1 MAQASLNGKICL
13 VTGATG
19 FIGSYLCK
27 ELLKQGAIV
36 KALIHTPTEGNW
48 SSSFVCNLGK
58 QKIPKEALEGVEIV
72 FHLAG
77 YAHSLIQRSGDDDL
91 YHQINVEGTRMLLE
105 AAREEKVKKCIFFS
119 SVKSIGEENNLRLDE
134 TTEPKPLSEYG
145 KSKLEAEKL
154 LLLGRYVEFPTVL
167 RMVMVYGN
175 SNKGNLPKMIK
186 AISKNWFPPF
196 PKIKNKRSMIHVEDV
211 IQGAV
216 LAALSDVSSGEIY
229 ILSDGT
235 DYSTRE
241 LYEAIRKAMGKK
253 VPSWG
258 IPLLVLQVA
267 AKIGDILRFII
278 RRRIFIDSDN
288 LQKLIGSSYYSSK
301 KAVSELGFAPKNT
314 LFDSLPNIIS
324 SIGSK

>member
-1 MAQASLNGKICL
+1 MATTSLNGKVCL
-13 VTGATG
+13 VTGASG

-27 ELLKQGAIV
+27 ELLKQRAIV

-48 SSSFVCNLGK
+48 SSSYVCNLGK

-77 YAHSLIQRSGDDDL
+77 YAHSLTQRSDDVYL
-91 YHQINVEGTRMLLE
+91 YHQINVDGTRMLLE
-105 AAREEKVKKCIFFS
+105 AAREAKIKKCIFFS
-119 SVKSIGEENNLRLDE
+119 SVKSIGEENNNRLDE
-134 TTEPKPLSEYG
+134 TAEPKPLSEYG
-145 KSKLEAEKL
+145 KSKLEAENL
-154 LLLGRYVEFPTVL
+154 VLHGGFVESPTVL
-167 RMVMVYGN
+167 RMAMVYGN

-186 AISKNWFPPF
+186 AISRNWFPPF

-211 IQGAV
+211 VQGAV
-216 LAALSDVSSGEIY
+216 LAALSELSSGKIY

-241 LYEAIRKAMGKK
+241 LYEEIRKAMGKK

-258 IPLLVLQVA
+258 IPVLVLKVA
-267 AKIGDILRFII
+267 ATIGDILRFII

-301 KAVSELGFAPKNT
+301 KAVTELGFAPKHSV
-314 LFDSLPNIIS
+314 FDSLPNIIS
-324 SIGSK
+324 SIGLK

>member
-1 MAQASLNGKICL
+1 MAETNLNGKVCL
-13 VTGATG
+13 VTGASG

-27 ELLKQGAIV
+27 ELLRQGAIV

-58 QKIPKEALEGVEIV
+58 QKVPKEALEGVEIV

-77 YAHSLIQRSGDDDL
+77 YAHSLTQRSDDDDL
-91 YHQINVEGTRMLLE
+91 YHQINVEGSRMLLE
-105 AAREEKVKKCIFFS
+105 AAREAKVKKCIFFS
-119 SVKSIGEENNLRLDE
+119 SVKSIGEENKNRLDE
-134 TTEPKPLSEYG
+134 TAEPKPLSEYG
-145 KSKLEAEKL
+145 RSKLEAEKL
-154 LLLGRYVEFPTVL
+154 VLHGRYVEFPTVL

-186 AISKNWFPPF
+186 AISRNWFPPF
-196 PKIKNKRSMIHVEDV
+196 PKIKNKRSMIHVEDAV
-211 IQGAV
+211 QGAV
-216 LAALSDVSSGEIY
+216 LAALSDVSSGKIY
-229 ILSDGT
+229 ILCDGR

-241 LYEAIRKAMGKK
+241 LYEEIRKAMGKK

-258 IPLLVLQVA
+258 IPVLVLKVA
-267 AKIGDILRFII
+267 ATIGDILRFII

-301 KAVSELGFAPKNT
+301 KAVTELGFAPKHT

>member
-1 MAQASLNGKICL
+1 MATTNLNGKVCL
-13 VTGATG
+13 VTGASG

-27 ELLKQGAIV
+27 ELQKQGAIV
-36 KALIHTPTEGNW
+36 KALIHTPTKGNW
-48 SSSFVCNLGK
+48 SSSFVCNLEK

-77 YAHSLIQRSGDDDL
+77 YVHSLTQRSDDVYL

-105 AAREEKVKKCIFFS
+105 AAREANVKKCIFFS
-119 SVKSIGEENNLRLDE
+119 SVKTVGEENNNRLDE
-134 TTEPKPLSEYG
+134 TAEPRPLSDYG

-154 LLLGRYVEFPTVL
+154 VLHGGFVELPTVL
-167 RMVMVYGN
+167 RMTMVYGN

-186 AISKNWFPPF
+186 AISRIWFPPF

-211 IQGAV
+211 VQGAV
-216 LAALSDVSSGEIY
+216 LAALSDVSSGKTY
-229 ILSDGT
+229 ILCDGT

-241 LYEAIRKAMGKK
+241 LYEEIRKAMGKK

-258 IPLLVLQVA
+258 IPVLVLKVVA
-267 AKIGDILRFII
+267 TIGDILRLIF
-278 RRRIFIDSDN
+278 RRRILIDSDN

-301 KAVSELGFAPKNT
+301 KAVTELGFAPKHT